1 MFLLVIVRLY
11 HPKIT
16 RQRDG
21 SPVNAGMSATPPI
34 ITLTT
39 DFGHKGP
46 FVAVMKGIVLSRLPT
61 ARIIDLTHEIHVH
74 WSAEAGFWL
83 ARAYRY
89 FPPGTVHVAVV
100 DPGVGTERDI
110 VAAEY
115 DRHLFIAPD
124 NGLLPIVLDTDRPEN
139 AYRLSNDWMQKQ
151 DWPETST
158 TFHGRDIFAPLAAD
172 LASGRISLAD
182 IGPPVDELI
191 PPLVERPELTAG
203 KVQGQVIAID
213 HFGNLITN
221 IDAND
226 VATFERAE
234 AHTAGRS
241 FKFESTYGKCRP
253 GDFLALI
260 NSFGVVEIARAEG
273 SAAESLGV
281 GRGAP
286 VTVQDATGKAR

>member
-1 MFLLVIVRLY
+1 M
-11 HPKIT
+11 
-16 RQRDG
+16 D
-21 SPVNAGMSATPPI
+21 PI

-46 FVAVMKGIVLSRLPT
+46 FVAVMKGVMLQRAPR
-61 ARIIDLTHEIHVH
+61 ARIIDLTREIHVH
-74 WSAEAGFWL
+74 WPAEAGFWL
-83 ARAYRY
+83 SRAFRF
-89 FPPGTVHVAVV
+89 FPAGTVHVAVV

-110 VAAEY
+110 IAAEY
-115 DRHLFIAPD
+115 DDHIFLAPD
-124 NGLLPIVLDTDRPEN
+124 NGLLPLVFEPGVEPKI
-139 AYRLSNDWMQKQ
+139 YRMSDEWHARQ
-151 DWPETST
+151 DWPEPSS

-172 LASGRISLAD
+172 IAAGRTEPQA
-182 IGPPVDELI
+182 IGPPATDIVPSLLED
-191 PPLVERPELTAG
+191 PEIQNGTVRG
-203 KVQGQVIAID
+203 SVVAID

-226 VATFERAE
+226 IESFERAE

-241 FKFESTYGKCRP
+241 FKFESTYGKCSP

-273 SAAESLGV
+273 SAAEGLGV

-286 VTVQDATGKAR
+286 VTVQDAAGKAR